1 MSKRRL
7 TEADNQAKK
16 KRRHDAGEPDP
27 SKEDED
33 DDSPIN
39 QSQNPDFNTSPE
51 AEVGIIEKISVKNF
65 MCHTRLDVNFG
76 PHVNFIV
83 GRNGSGKSAV
93 VAALVVGLG
102 GKASVTSRGSTIKGF
117 IKSGKSTGEVQIK
130 LRNRGPDAFRHEM
143 YGDSITVQRKF
154 TSEGSSKYQLLSKTG
169 VMVSDKRE
177 ELFHLLDQFNIQVD
191 NPVAILNQETS
202 RNFLN
207 SKSPQDKYKFFLKAT
222 QLETMKHDY
231 AKANEQKS
239 ITLEIISQKER
250 TLPTLEKEVLEW
262 EHKFKSLDA
271 IDELKKNVKHL
282 KNEMAWS
289 LVAAKERGLEP
300 IKKKL
305 DQEDSRTP
313 KYVKK
318 VEEVKEN
325 LEKCQQTHR
334 QIQDQIL
341 AISEEVQKLEPQRK
355 QAKSNMQQKRDAA
368 RQAQN
373 EVNKTEKD
381 LRTSVRDR
389 DMVKER
395 IEEIKNSAQH
405 DYESERR
412 ARQEKIDQLMEKS
425 RGLESQQR
433 TTEHQKNQFRDAVTK
448 YTNDGYTIR
457 RDEQGIQDKQ
467 DSDRQQ
473 LKMLMAARSDRLKR
487 FGQFI
492 PNITKRIDEFH
503 RKGYFHERPRGPL
516 GSCFQLRDPEWAL
529 SVESCLKALLHAFCC
544 TDHHDEKVL
553 EGIFEREIKDGRHPS
568 IIVSRFTNQI
578 HDISRFRVQS
588 EHPCILDMLN
598 IEDTVVANTLIDQR
612 SVENIILIADNKEAR
627 RVMQHCP
634 PRNCKQAYTKVGDEI
649 YCHPT
654 FRYYS
659 ANVDKARYL
668 TANVEEEIA
677 HYEGEIQ
684 SLQRELDNVRQQR
697 NKLTE
702 DIRRNKS
709 EEKKCN
715 TQLMK
720 IEEAIQNLQFE
731 ISELKN
737 VEDPAPID
745 IATLEDEVATY
756 DEQITNLK
764 EKRQEVSKIS
774 SEQQLQLVE
783 VEKAYRDVEGK
794 LKSLTDSADPLKE
807 EDGHALNEIEV
818 AKNHKKHYEGK
829 LKEHERVVNELRK
842 DVNNY
847 QTELDADMEKAKAI
861 CPERIKTRRVPQNL
875 ESEIRQTMKRIQTE
889 EKSHGNPDEITR
901 KYHETQQAFRKI
913 RREVNQLKK
922 FIEEL
927 DISIGTRMS
936 RYVFIRQSYSYR
948 VKVLFI
954 EHTSMTKSMRGS
966 LSINHN
972 TEEIVLK
979 VQPTSSSAEGAKD
992 LKSLSGGE
1000 RSFSTVCFILALWDA
1015 MESPFRCL
1023 DEFDVFMD
1031 MVNRRISMDMMM
1043 EVARVQTGRQFIFLT
1058 PQDMSQLHI
1067 GIDSRIFRMPD
1078 PDRGQGVLPF
1088 AEGQAEEEE
1097 A

>member
-7 TEADNQAKK
+7 TESDNQAKK
-16 KRRHDAGEPDP
+16 KRRHDAGKPDP
-27 SKEDED
+27 SMEDED
-33 DDSPIN
+33 DGPIN
-39 QSQNPDFNTSPE
+39 HSQNPDFSTSPE

-102 GKASVTSRGSTIKGF
+102 GKASVTSRGTTIKGF

-154 TSEGSSKYQLLSKTG
+154 TSEGNSKYQLLSKSG

-177 ELFHLLDQFNIQVD
+177 ELFHILDQFNIQVD

-231 AKANEQKS
+231 AKANEQKA
-239 ITLEIISQKER
+239 ITLEIISQKEK
-250 TLPTLEKEVLEW
+250 TLPVLEKEVLEW

-271 IDELKKNVKHL
+271 IDELKKKVKNL

-305 DQEDSRTP
+305 DQEESRTP
-313 KYVKK
+313 KYLKK

-325 LEKCQQTHR
+325 LEKRQQTHR

-355 QAKSNMQQKRDAA
+355 QTKANMQQKRDAA

-381 LRTSVRDR
+381 LRTCCQDR

-405 DYESERR
+405 DYEAERR
-412 ARQEKIDQLMEKS
+412 ARQDKIDQLVEKS
-425 RGLESQQR
+425 RALEAQQR
-433 TTEHQKNQFRDAVTK
+433 TTEHQKNQFREAVTK
-448 YTNDGYTIR
+448 YTNDGYTLR
-457 RDEQGIQDKQ
+457 RDEQGLQDKQ
-467 DSDRQQ
+467 DSDKQQ

-492 PNITKRIDEFH
+492 PNIAKRIDEFH
-503 RKGYFHERPRGPL
+503 RKGYFHEKPRGPL

-529 SVESCLKALLHAFCC
+529 AVESCLKALLHAFCC

-568 IIVSRFTNQI
+568 IIVSRFTTQV

-588 EHPCILDMLN
+588 EHPCILDMLT
-598 IEDTVVANTLIDQR
+598 IEDPVVANTLIDQR

-684 SLQRELDNVRQQR
+684 SLQGELDKVRQRR
-697 NKLTE
+697 NKLAD

-720 IEEAIQNLQFE
+720 IEEAMQNLQFE

-745 IATLEDEVATY
+745 IATLEDEVSTY
-756 DEQITNLK
+756 NEQISNLK
-764 EKRQEVSKIS
+764 EKQEEVTKLS

-783 VEKAYRDVEGK
+783 AEKAYRNVEGK

-818 AKNHKKHYEGK
+818 AKTHKKHYEGK
-829 LKEHERVVNELRK
+829 LKEHEKVVNDLRK
-842 DVNNY
+842 EVNNY
-847 QTELDADMEKAKAI
+847 QTELDADTEKAKAI

-875 ESEIRQTMKRIQTE
+875 ESEIKQTMKRILTE

-901 KYHETQQAFRKI
+901 KYHETQEAFKKI

-922 FIEEL
+922 FIEHLEKVMSHRQQQYAQFRSF
-927 DISIGTRMS
+927 ISIRAKYFFVVLLSNRNYIGKMS
-936 RYVFIRQSYSYR
+936 FNHE
-948 VKVLFI
+948 K
-954 EHTSMTKSMRGS
+954 ES
-966 LSINHN
+966 LEMS
-972 TEEIVLK
+972 
-979 VQPTSSSAEGAKD
+979 VQPTTSSAEGTKD

-1058 PQDMSQLHI
+1058 PQDMSQLSI

-1088 AEGQAEEEE
+1088 GETQEEE
-1097 A
+1097 AEA